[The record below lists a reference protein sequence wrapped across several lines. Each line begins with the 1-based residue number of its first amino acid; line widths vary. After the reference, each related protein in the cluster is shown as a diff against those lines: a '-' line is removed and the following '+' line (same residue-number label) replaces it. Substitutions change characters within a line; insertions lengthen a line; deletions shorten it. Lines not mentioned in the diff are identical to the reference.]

1 MTQVIDRKWFR
12 TASIAGAVLMA
23 AIILFGAHMIAHI
36 NRVPSWFH
44 TIEHFFYYG
53 VMAVLLAHGIGRRF
67 FLFALLAVP
76 LVGALDEWHQLYVP
90 GRNASAID
98 WAVDVF
104 ASLVGIYWYSLIR
117 ADSDGKS

>member
-1 MTQVIDRKWFR
+1 
-12 TASIAGAVLMA
+12 MA
-23 AIILFGAHMIAHI
+23 AFVLFGVYRIGQI
-36 NRVPSWFH
+36 NLLPSWFH

-53 VMAVLLAHGIGRRF
+53 VMAVLLAHGVGKRF
-67 FLFALLAVP
+67 LWIALLAVP

-90 GRNASAID
+90 GRNASAFD